1 MTIMSTAALGCIKAS
16 CLLFFS
22 RVFRTGSGKL
32 IGIILSTLLSI
43 VVVWT
48 MSFTI
53 GFLFICGTRFDWV
66 FTSIENSLKCGNFTQ
81 VDQALSLSD
90 VIMDFLIMVF
100 PIPLVRLTKMG

>member
-1 MTIMSTAALGCIKAS
+1 MTMMSTAALGCIKAS

-22 RVFRTGSGKL
+22 RVFRTGSVKL
-32 IGIILSTLLSI
+32 IGVILWTLLSI

-53 GFLFICGTRFDWV
+53 GLLFICGTHFDWV
-66 FTSIENSLKCGNFTQ
+66 FTSIENSLKCANFTQ
-81 VDQALSLSD
+81 LSQALSISD

-100 PIPLVRLTKMG
+100 PIPLVRVTKMD